1 MTTPSPENTATL
13 QQNSDLVDLPGSE
26 SPQLDHYA
34 TAQDRLRQASQ
45 HLDAAFDRLRELRRS
60 LTRMSSQE
68 PQQQSPTLEF
78 RPRVGPSHAA
88 IVLTEAGAPN
98 PHSSSSAHVPEPRNL
113 PTTWP
118 QLGPFRFIARNVEDL
133 PAASQD
139 VYDEVTYPFPPLA
152 VRSPAQWRLATRAQP
167 QASNEPST
175 SLGRRVAAR
184 QAGEATNTGAPRTH
198 NRTISVAE
206 VLRATRR
213 QRESRTVT
221 VTPGP
226 VVPAERAD
234 FSSSAASLRALRDSR
249 DRMRAE
255 ARMWRSSCFH

>member
-1 MTTPSPENTATL
+1 VTTPSPETAATP
-13 QQNSDLVDLPGSE
+13 QQNGDSVDRPGSE
-26 SPQLDHYA
+26 SSQLDHYV

-45 HLDAAFDRLRELRRS
+45 NLDAAFDRLRELRRS

-68 PQQQSPTLEF
+68 SQQQSPTLEF

-88 IVLTEAGAPN
+88 IVLTEASN
-98 PHSSSSAHVPEPRNL
+98 SHSSSSTHVPELRSL

-118 QLGPFRFIARNVEDL
+118 QLGPFRFITRNVEDL
-133 PAASQD
+133 PTASQD
-139 VYDEVTYPFPPLA
+139 MYDEVTYPFPPLA
-152 VRSPAQWRLATRAQP
+152 VRSPAQWRLAPRAQP
-167 QASNEPST
+167 QAPNEPST

-184 QAGEATNTGAPRTH
+184 QASEATNTGAPRTH

-213 QRESRTVT
+213 QRDPRTVT

-226 VVPAERAD
+226 VVSAERAD

-255 ARMWRSSCFH
+255 ARMWHSFSCY